1 MGKLTPQ
8 DHAAIR
14 ELYFKNWVTDA
25 IGEQFDLSG
34 QAISRIITDNDW
46 LALRQEIN
54 RGSAY

>member
-1 MGKLTPQ
+1 MEKLTPQ

-34 QAISRIITDNDW
+34 QAIRRIIKENGWIELRKEIKRGQTD
-46 LALRQEIN
+46 
-54 RGSAY
+54 